1 MAIKE
6 EGGDSEECIH
16 TDMCGCAVS
25 TYIIVIVASVVVLKQ
40 NWDQIILDND
50 LIQCVGEWTFD
61 VHILTQEFGKHLV
74 VTINSFSLFQVK
86 KEIEAQVHK
95 TWVFTIR

>member
-50 LIQCVGEWTFD
+50 LIQCVGE
-61 VHILTQEFGKHLV
+61 
-74 VTINSFSLFQVK
+74 
-86 KEIEAQVHK
+86 
-95 TWVFTIR
+95 